1 MTADHDDAPISASVR
16 RLEAL
21 LEERGIVD
29 GATVD
34 AVLDRFVGTASPTN
48 GARLVARAWVD
59 PEFRQRLVGDSNA
72 AVQEMGYSMSF
83 GGEPQRLVVVENT
96 PQTHNVVVCTLC
108 SCYPLALLGPS
119 PSWYRSESYRSR
131 VVREPRVVLA
141 EFGLHLSEDVEV
153 KVWDASSEARYMV
166 VPRRPEGS
174 EGYSTEELSA
184 LVTRH
189 GLIGVAEL

>member
-1 MTADHDDAPISASVR
+1 MTADHHDAPISARVR

-21 LEERGIVD
+21 LEDRGIVD

-34 AVLDRFVGTASPTN
+34 MVLDRFVGTASPAN
-48 GARLVARAWVD
+48 GARLVARAWLD
-59 PEFRQRLVGDSNA
+59 PEFRERLLQDGNA
-72 AVQEMGYSMSF
+72 AIEEMGYSMSF
-83 GGEPQRLVVVENT
+83 GGEPPRLVVVENT

-131 VVREPRVVLA
+131 VVREPREVLA
-141 EFGLHLSEDVEV
+141 EFGLHLPEEVEV

-174 EGYSTEELSA
+174 EGLSAEELSA

-189 GLIGVAEL
+189 GLIGVAAL